1 MTKRFHPADSV
12 RCDAPVPHS
21 IRAPQLTTSP
31 RIPGHRKG
39 QNCPGYHDPSSLIF
53 RDETPRVIDRAR
65 TRKTRRANLS
75 SSQRAPATS
84 SPASFGLSLAELR
97 PPSSLSHDF
106 ASRSTQCDNDKDN
119 DNGNGNGNGND
130 NDNDNDPNIL
140 ESSNREDDAKYGQD
154 KKQRAA
160 HKYKGVADDL
170 IDNITEDD
178 IPIVQEDMG
187 MFLDDTGM
195 LWEPGQLMPVSF
207 LSSGK
212 SATPSLDFDGQVLSM
227 LISPTMPSQ
236 SLDELGI
243 NYFMANYVIKDSG
256 PCPGV
261 FNYASNILAGPVRD
275 AKLARVA
282 IRAVGLAGLAS
293 TTGAGSIMRKAR
305 SSYAEAIERV
315 NVALVDSRVAR
326 NDSAIF
332 AVMVLGLFESITC
345 SGDESLAA
353 WKCHINGA
361 ASLLMLRGTSQFRT
375 KQGLQIFGE
384 AVSHVLTLC
393 SRYDQPVP
401 PRLRYLRVEMERNV
415 NGKSPSWILS
425 TAHIEVM
432 NLYNQVQP
440 EQETPFLA
448 GEWETLLSHAAE
460 LSQRLENLFADL
472 PVSWRFKTVC
482 DPTASPRLVFQ
493 GKYHIYYNTWIAKV
507 WDGMRACRIIL
518 NQVIYCLLLREGL
531 AWAPHEF
538 SDGGA
543 YTSLL
548 QRTSDTTTEMRDGIL
563 ASVPQMLGFIQHE
576 ATTGASYIDC
586 SSSADP
592 TRLVPASGAYF
603 VVWYLYLAGSLPIN
617 APETREWIVDRL
629 RAIRST
635 TGIQKAAYLA
645 DMIEKDAGRLT
656 AMLPTSDF
664 LLPAF

>member
-1 MTKRFHPADSV
+1 MTDDS
-12 RCDAPVPHS
+12 P
-21 IRAPQLTTSP
+21 L
-31 RIPGHRKG
+31 
-39 QNCPGYHDPSSLIF
+39 
-53 RDETPRVIDRAR
+53 
-65 TRKTRRANLS
+65 
-75 SSQRAPATS
+75 
-84 SPASFGLSLAELR
+84 
-97 PPSSLSHDF
+97 
-106 ASRSTQCDNDKDN
+106 
-119 DNGNGNGNGND
+119 
-130 NDNDNDPNIL
+130 
-140 ESSNREDDAKYGQD
+140 
-154 KKQRAA
+154 
-160 HKYKGVADDL
+160 VAD
-170 IDNITEDD
+170 N
-178 IPIVQEDMG
+178 MS
-187 MFLDDTGM
+187 MFFDDTGM
-195 LWEPGQLMPVSF
+195 LWGPGQPMPVSL

-212 SATPSLDFDGQVLSM
+212 SATPRHNFDGQVLSM
-227 LISPTMPSQ
+227 LMSPAMPSQ

-243 NYFMANYVIKDSG
+243 NYFMTNYVIEDSG

-275 AKLARVA
+275 AELARIA

-293 TTGAGSIMRKAR
+293 STGADSIMRKVR

-345 SGDESLAA
+345 SGEESLEA
-353 WKCHINGA
+353 WKSHINGA
-361 ASLLMLRGTSQFRT
+361 ASLLMLRGTSQFHTR
-375 KQGLQIFGE
+375 QGLQIFGE

-393 SRYDQPVP
+393 SRYDQPIP
-401 PRLRYLRVEMERNV
+401 PRLRYLRVEMERKV

-440 EQETPFLA
+440 EQATPFLI

-460 LSQRLENLFADL
+460 LSQRLENLFAEL
-472 PVSWRFKTVC
+472 PVSWRSKTVS
-482 DPTASPRLVFQ
+482 DPTANPRLVFQ

-507 WDGMRACRIIL
+507 WDVMRACRIIL

-548 QRTSDTTTEMRDGIL
+548 QRTSDTMTEMRDDIL
-563 ASVPQMLGFIQHE
+563 ASVLQMLGFIQHE
-576 ATTGASYIDC
+576 ATTGASYMDC
-586 SSSADP
+586 SSTADP

-617 APETREWIVDRL
+617 TPETRE
-629 RAIRST
+629 
-635 TGIQKAAYLA
+635 
-645 DMIEKDAGRLT
+645 
-656 AMLPTSDF
+656 
-664 LLPAF
+664 

>member
-1 MTKRFHPADSV
+1 MVYCGRPSASCALCRTSKR
-12 RCDAPVPHS
+12 RCDKAVPS
-21 IRAPQLTTSP
+21 C
-31 RIPGHRKG
+31 G
-39 QNCPGYHDPSSLIF
+39 QCRRTGQDCPGYHDPSSLIF
-53 RDETPRVIDRAR
+53 RDETTRVIDRAR
-65 TRKTRRANLS
+65 TRKTRRADLP
-75 SSQRAPATS
+75 SSQRTSATS
-84 SPASFGLSLAELR
+84 YPASFKLSLVGLQ
-97 PPSSLSHDF
+97 PPDSLSHDL
-106 ASRSTQCDNDKDN
+106 ASRSTQYDN
-119 DNGNGNGNGND
+119 DNGED
-130 NDNDNDPNIL
+130 NDDDNDPSIL
-140 ESSNREDDAKYGQD
+140 KTWNRQDGGNYGQD
-154 KKQRAA
+154 TKERPA
-160 HKYKGVADDL
+160 HKCKDVADDL
-170 IDNITEDD
+170 IDSIMADD
-178 IPIVQEDMG
+178 SPLVPDDMS
-187 MFLDDTGM
+187 MFFDDTGM
-195 LWEPGQLMPVSF
+195 LWEPGQLMPVSL

-212 SATPSLDFDGQVLSM
+212 SAMPSLDFDGQVLSM
-227 LISPTMPSQ
+227 LMSPPMPSQ
-236 SLDELGI
+236 NLDELGI

-261 FNYASNILAGPVRD
+261 FNYARNILAGPVRD
-275 AKLARVA
+275 AELARIA

-293 TTGAGSIMRKAR
+293 TTGADSVMRKAR

-345 SGDESLAA
+345 SGDESLEA

-361 ASLLMLRGTSQFRT
+361 ASLLILRGTSQFHTR
-375 KQGLQIFGE
+375 QGLQIFGE

-393 SRYDQPVP
+393 SRYDQPIP
-401 PRLRYLRVEMERNV
+401 PRLRYLRVEMERKV

-440 EQETPFLA
+440 EQATPFLI

-460 LSQRLENLFADL
+460 LSQRLETLFAEL
-472 PVSWRFKTVC
+472 PVSWRFKTVS
-482 DPTASPRLVFQ
+482 DPTANPRLVFQ

-531 AWAPHEF
+531 TWAPLEF

-548 QRTSDTTTEMRDGIL
+548 QRTSDTTTVMRDDIL

-576 ATTGASYIDC
+576 ATTGASYMDC
-586 SSSADP
+586 SSTADP

-617 APETREWIVDRL
+617 TPETREWIVDRL

>member
-1 MTKRFHPADSV
+1 MTRATTDQPLHLV
-12 RCDAPVPHS
+12 RQSGS
-21 IRAPQLTTSP
+21 ILRTV
-31 RIPGHRKG
+31 
-39 QNCPGYHDPSSLIF
+39 LIF
-53 RDETPRVIDRAR
+53 RDETTRVIDRAR
-65 TRKTRRANLS
+65 TRKSRRANLP
-75 SSQRAPATS
+75 SSQRTSAKS
-84 SPASFGLSLAELR
+84 SPASLELSLVGLR
-97 PPSSLSHDF
+97 PPASLYGDST
-106 ASRSTQCDNDKDN
+106 SRSTQH
-119 DNGNGNGNGND
+119 D
-130 NDNDNDPNIL
+130 NDNDDDSYDHDRDRDRDHDRDPNSL
-140 ESSNREDDAKYGQD
+140 ESSYQADNGTDGQD
-154 KKQRAA
+154 EKESTA
-160 HKYKGVADDL
+160 HTHKDVADNL
-170 IDNITEDD
+170 IDSVMYNESPLVAD
-178 IPIVQEDMG
+178 EMDM
-187 MFLDDTGM
+187 FVDDTGM
-195 LWEPGQLMPVSF
+195 LWEPGQLMPVS
-207 LSSGK
+207 LSSSHGK
-212 SATPSLDFDGQVLSM
+212 SPTPSLDLDGQILSM
-227 LISPTMPSQ
+227 LISPTVPSQ
-236 SLDELGI
+236 SLEELGI
-243 NYFMANYVIKDSG
+243 NYFMANYVMKDSG

-261 FNYASNILAGPVRD
+261 FNYAGNILAGPAGD
-275 AKLARVA
+275 AELARVA

-293 TTGAGSIMRKAR
+293 TTGADSVMRKAR

-315 NVALVDSRVAR
+315 NLALVDPRVAG

-345 SGDESLAA
+345 SGDESLEA

-401 PRLRYLRVEMERNV
+401 PRLRYLRVEMERNI
-415 NGKSPSWILS
+415 NGKSPSWKLS

-432 NLYNQVQP
+432 NLYSQVQP

-460 LSQRLENLFADL
+460 LSQRLENLFAEL
-472 PVSWRFKTVC
+472 PVSWRFKTVS
-482 DPTASPRLVFQ
+482 DPMANPRLVFR

-538 SDGGA
+538 SDGGS

-548 QRTSDTTTEMRDGIL
+548 QRTSDATTEMRDDIL

-576 ATTGASYIDC
+576 AATGASYMDC
-586 SSSADP
+586 GSNADP
-592 TRLVPASGAYF
+592 SRLVPASGAYF

-617 APETREWIVDRL
+617 TPETREWIVDRL

-645 DMIEKDAGRLT
+645 DMIEKDAGRLS
-656 AMLPTSDF
+656 AMLPTRDF

>member
-1 MTKRFHPADSV
+1 MSYQQKTSAATKRFHPADSV
-12 RCDAPVPHS
+12 RCDPPVPHS

-31 RIPGHRKG
+31 RISGRRTG
-39 QNCPGYHDPSSLIF
+39 QDCPGYHDTSSLIF
-53 RDETPRVIDRAR
+53 RDETTRVIDRAR
-65 TRKTRRANLS
+65 TRKTRRANLP
-75 SSQRAPATS
+75 SSQRTSATS
-84 SPASFGLSLAELR
+84 SPASFELSLVGVR
-97 PPSSLSHDF
+97 PPASLSHDF
-106 ASRSTQCDNDKDN
+106 ASRSTQYDN
-119 DNGNGNGNGND
+119 DND
-130 NDNDNDPNIL
+130 EYNDNDNDPNIL
-140 ESSNREDDAKYGQD
+140 NTSNRQDDGNYGQD
-154 KKQRAA
+154 KKERAA
-160 HKYKGVADDL
+160 HKYKDVADDL
-170 IDNITEDD
+170 IDSIMTDD
-178 IPIVQEDMG
+178 SPLVPDDMS
-187 MFLDDTGM
+187 MCFDDTGM
-195 LWEPGQLMPVSF
+195 LWEPGQLMPVSL

-227 LISPTMPSQ
+227 LMSPTIPSQ

-261 FNYASNILAGPVRD
+261 FNYTSNILAGPVGD
-275 AKLARVA
+275 AELARVA

-293 TTGAGSIMRKAR
+293 TTGANSIMRKAR

-345 SGDESLAA
+345 SGDESLEA

-361 ASLLMLRGTSQFRT
+361 ASLLMLRGTSQFCTR
-375 KQGLQIFGE
+375 QGLQIFGE

-460 LSQRLENLFADL
+460 ISQRLENLFAEL
-472 PVSWRFKTVC
+472 PVSWRFKTVS
-482 DPTASPRLVFQ
+482 DPTANPRLVFQ

-531 AWAPHEF
+531 TWAPHEF

-548 QRTSDTTTEMRDGIL
+548 QRTSDTTTEMRDNIL
-563 ASVPQMLGFIQHE
+563 ASVPQMLGSIQQE
-576 ATTGASYIDC
+576 ATTGASYMD
-586 SSSADP
+586 SSSTADP

-603 VVWYLYLAGSLPIN
+603 VVWYLYLAGSLPVN
-617 APETREWIVDRL
+617 TPETREWIVDRL

>member
-1 MTKRFHPADSV
+1 MVYCGRPSASCAQCRTSKR
-12 RCDAPVPHS
+12 RCDKAVPFCGQC
-21 IRAPQLTTSP
+21 RRT
-31 RIPGHRKG
+31 G

-53 RDETPRVIDRAR
+53 RDETTRVIDRAR
-65 TRKTRRANLS
+65 TRKTRRANS
-75 SSQRAPATS
+75 PSSQRTSATP
-84 SPASFGLSLAELR
+84 SPASFELSEQHTNTKA
-97 PPSSLSHDF
+97 
-106 ASRSTQCDNDKDN
+106 
-119 DNGNGNGNGND
+119 
-130 NDNDNDPNIL
+130 
-140 ESSNREDDAKYGQD
+140 
-154 KKQRAA
+154 
-160 HKYKGVADDL
+160 ADDL
-170 IDNITEDD
+170 VDGIMEDGS
-178 IPIVQEDMG
+178 PLGPEDMS
-187 MFLDDTGM
+187 MFLNDTGM
-195 LWEPGQLMPVSF
+195 LWEPGQLLPVSL

-212 SATPSLDFDGQVLSM
+212 PATPSLDFDGQVLSM

-236 SLDELGI
+236 SVDELGI
-243 NYFMANYVIKDSG
+243 NYFMANYVIKVSG

-261 FNYASNILAGPVRD
+261 FNYASNILAGPVGD
-275 AKLARVA
+275 AELARVA

-293 TTGAGSIMRKAR
+293 TTGADSVMRKAR
-305 SSYAEAIERV
+305 SSYAQAIERV
-315 NVALVDSRVAR
+315 NVALMNARVVR

-345 SGDESLAA
+345 SGDESLEA
-353 WKCHINGA
+353 WKCDINGA

-375 KQGLQIFGE
+375 RQGLQIFGE

-401 PRLRYLRVEMERNV
+401 PRLRYLRVEMERKV

-440 EQETPFLA
+440 EHETPFLA
-448 GEWETLLSHAAE
+448 GEWETLLSHATE
-460 LSQRLENLFADL
+460 LSQRLENLFAEL
-472 PVSWRFKTVC
+472 PMSWRFKTVS
-482 DPTASPRLVFQ
+482 DPTANPRLVFQ

-518 NQVIYCLLLREGL
+518 NQVIYCPLLREGL

-563 ASVPQMLGFIQHE
+563 ASVPQMLGFIQDE

-592 TRLVPASGAYF
+592 TRLVPASGVYF

-617 APETREWIVDRL
+617 MRETRFWIVDRL

-635 TGIQKAAYLA
+635 TSIQKAAYLA

-664 LLPAF
+664 LPPAF

>member
-1 MTKRFHPADSV
+1 MSHQQK
-12 RCDAPVPHS
+12 
-21 IRAPQLTTSP
+21 TS
-31 RIPGHRKG
+31 RRTG
-39 QNCPGYHDPSSLIF
+39 QNCSGYRDASSLIF
-53 RDETPRVIDRAR
+53 RDETTRVIDRAR
-65 TRKTRRANLS
+65 TRKTRRANLP
-75 SSQRAPATS
+75 SSQRTS
-84 SPASFGLSLAELR
+84 PTPSPASFELSLVGLR
-97 PPSSLSHDF
+97 PPASLSHDF
-106 ASRSTQCDNDKDN
+106 ATRSTQYDYGKDN
-119 DNGNGNGNGND
+119 DNDNG
-130 NDNDNDPNIL
+130 NDPNIL
-140 ESSNREDDAKYGQD
+140 EISNREDDAKYKQD

-160 HKYKGVADDL
+160 HKCKGVADDL
-170 IDNITEDD
+170 LDSIMEDNS
-178 IPIVQEDMG
+178 PLGPEDMS
-187 MFLDDTGM
+187 M

-207 LSSGK
+207 LSSVQ
-212 SATPSLDFDGQVLSM
+212 SATPGLDFDHRSLSM
-227 LISPTMPSQ
+227 PVSPIMPSH

-256 PCPGV
+256 LCPGV
-261 FNYASNILAGPVRD
+261 FNYASNILAGPFGD
-275 AKLARVA
+275 AELARVA

-293 TTGAGSIMRKAR
+293 TTGTDSLMRKAR
-305 SSYAEAIERV
+305 LSYTEAIERV
-315 NVALVDSRVAR
+315 NVALVDSNMAR
-326 NDSAIF
+326 NDSTIF

-345 SGDESLAA
+345 SGEESLQA

-361 ASLLMLRGTSQFRT
+361 ASLLMLRGMSQFRT
-375 KQGLQIFGE
+375 MQGLQIFGE
-384 AVSHVLTLC
+384 AISHVLTLC

-415 NGKSPSWILS
+415 INGKSPSWILS

-440 EQETPFLA
+440 EQETPCLA

-460 LSQRLENLFADL
+460 LSQRVENLFAEL
-472 PVSWRFKTVC
+472 PIGWRSKTVS
-482 DPTASPRLVFQ
+482 DPTANPRLVFQ

-518 NQVIYCLLLREGL
+518 NHVIYCLLLREGL
-531 AWAPHEF
+531 AWTPHEF

-586 SSSADP
+586 SSGADP

-617 APETREWIVDRL
+617 TPEIRGWITDRL

-645 DMIEKDAGRLT
+645 DLVENDAGRLT
-656 AMLPTSDF
+656 AMLPTSDC